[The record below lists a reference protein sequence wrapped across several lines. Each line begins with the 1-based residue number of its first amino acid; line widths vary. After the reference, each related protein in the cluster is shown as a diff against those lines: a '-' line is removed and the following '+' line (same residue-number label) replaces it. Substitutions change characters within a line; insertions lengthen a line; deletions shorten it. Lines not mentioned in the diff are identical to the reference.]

1 MEQLGGR
8 IRKLRESRNMTQTE
22 LSEILGMK
30 TYTTVSKWEKNENFP
45 KGKDLKKLAEIF
57 NVTSDYLLGLSD
69 TELGKITTQNK
80 HHEILTLC
88 NQLNEEKLKQLI
100 LSHYSSVKS
109 FAEENGMPYS
119 TVRSILE
126 RGIMNANVENA
137 IKICSALGIRPEIFS
152 YFLETS
158 KGEPEILTIYNQL
171 EEPKQEKVLDYAKEQ
186 LEEQNSSK
194 IVSIFDKPQDDEDY
208 ITDYVEGLVAAGHGT
223 FQEDNL
229 HMEVRLRAEDVPE
242 DYDTI
247 AKVAGDSMEPLIEDN
262 DLLFIKVTS
271 QVDINSIGI
280 FQVNDKNFVKKLK
293 RDYDGSWYLQ
303 SLNSGYEEIHLT
315 ENDDIRT
322 IGVVVDIYREG

>member
-1 MEQLGGR
+1 MEQLGVR

-69 TELGKITTQNK
+69 TELGKITTQNE
-80 HHEILTLC
+80 H
-88 NQLNEEKLKQLI
+88 
-100 LSHYSSVKS
+100 
-109 FAEENGMPYS
+109 
-119 TVRSILE
+119 
-126 RGIMNANVENA
+126 
-137 IKICSALGIRPEIFS
+137 
-152 YFLETS
+152 
-158 KGEPEILTIYNQL
+158 PEILTIYNQL

-194 IVSIFDKPQDDEDY
+194 IVSIFDKSQDEDY

-229 HMEVRLRAEDVPE
+229 HMEVKLRAEDVPE

-247 AKVAGDSMEPLIEDN
+247 AKVAGDSMEPMIEDN
-262 DLLFIKVTS
+262 DLLFIRVTN
-271 QVDINSIGI
+271 QVDINDIGI
-280 FQVNDKNFVKKLK
+280 FQINGKNFVKKLK
-293 RDYDGSWYLQ
+293 RDYNGGWYLQ
-303 SLNSGYEEIHLT
+303 SLNNSYEEIHLT

-322 IGVVVDIYREG
+322 IGEVVSVYRDK

>member
-1 MEQLGGR
+1 MEQLGDR

-69 TELGKITTQNK
+69 TKLGKITTQNE
-80 HHEILTLC
+80 H
-88 NQLNEEKLKQLI
+88 
-100 LSHYSSVKS
+100 
-109 FAEENGMPYS
+109 
-119 TVRSILE
+119 
-126 RGIMNANVENA
+126 
-137 IKICSALGIRPEIFS
+137 
-152 YFLETS
+152 
-158 KGEPEILTIYNQL
+158 PEILTIYNQL

-194 IVSIFDKPQDDEDY
+194 IVSIFDKPQDEDY

-262 DLLFIKVTS
+262 DLLFIKVTN
-271 QVDINSIGI
+271 QVDINDIGI
-280 FQVNDKNFVKKLK
+280 FQINGKNFVKKLK
-293 RDYDGSWYLQ
+293 RDYNGGWYLQ
-303 SLNSGYEEIHLT
+303 SLNNSYEEIHLT
-315 ENDDIRT
+315 EDDDIRT
-322 IGVVVDIYREG
+322 IGEVVSVYREK

>member
-1 MEQLGGR
+1 M
-8 IRKLRESRNMTQTE
+8 
-22 LSEILGMK
+22 
-30 TYTTVSKWEKNENFP
+30 
-45 KGKDLKKLAEIF
+45 
-57 NVTSDYLLGLSD
+57 
-69 TELGKITTQNK
+69 
-80 HHEILTLC
+80 
-88 NQLNEEKLKQLI
+88 NEEKLKQLI
-100 LSHYSSVKS
+100 LSRYSSVKS

-137 IKICSALGIRPEIFS
+137 IKICSALDIRPEIFS
-152 YFLETS
+152 YLLKTPKNES
-158 KGEPEILTIYNQL
+158 EILTIYNQL

-194 IVSIFDKPQDDEDY
+194 IISIFDKSQDDEDY

-229 HMEVRLRAEDVPE
+229 HMEVKLRTEDVPE
-242 DYDTI
+242 EYDTI

-280 FQVNDKNFVKKLK
+280 FQVNGKNFVKKLK

-303 SLNSGYEEIHLT
+303 SLNSGYEEIHLS

-322 IGVVVDIYREG
+322 IGEVVDIYKV